1 MIPKSD
7 LLPHAHYVRT
17 LRPLL
22 PKEAFEPS
30 PHKLWHVGM
39 HLGIIAACVVA
50 VRWSSSAWLY
60 AVAAVVSG
68 HSSACLAF
76 LNHDI
81 SHGAVVRGRRKKR
94 VIETFIWAVIMTPA
108 TLWLRVHLQGHH
120 RGANTHIDPDRKFLA
135 SEQTPATHRFSKIFM
150 PSSSTR
156 FWLPTVFLWFH
167 AYVVRYTADA
177 FSRADA
183 RLPTI
188 IIRLPFKPGD
198 RLRIVMEGLFIA
210 AIQLGVFVS
219 VGADGVKYFFVGPVA
234 MGTATSVVM
243 MYVFTNHLLN
253 PHVEISDPL
262 IATTSIIVPGWM
274 NWFHSNLS
282 FHTEHHVFPRLNPA
296 YYPLVA
302 KLLQQ
307 HWPERYHQLTLSD
320 AWRRLWK
327 ADEFIGRDFVLNEP
341 HGTVRVNR
349 AERPGRRAPSSAHGA
364 RHRSRLGLADLQ
376 AGRVPWY
383 VVMHDGARPSR

>member
-1 MIPKSD
+1 MIPKSE
-7 LLPHAHYVRT
+7 LLSHAHYVRT

-22 PKEAFEPS
+22 PEAAFEPS

-39 HLGIIAACVVA
+39 HLGVIATGVVA
-50 VRWSSSAWLY
+50 VRFSDSVLIY
-60 AVAAVVSG
+60 AIAALLSG

-81 SHGAVVRGRRKKR
+81 SHGAVVRGRRKR
-94 VIETFIWAVIMTPA
+94 RIIETFVWAVIMTPA

-120 RGANTHIDPDRKFLA
+120 RGANTDIDPDRKFLV
-135 SEQTPATHRFSKIFM
+135 SEQTPATHLYSKLFV

-156 FWLPTVFLWFH
+156 RWLPTVFLWFH
-167 AYVVRYTADA
+167 VYVIRYTADA
-177 FSRADA
+177 FARADA
-183 RLPTI
+183 HLPTL

-198 RLRIVMEGLFIA
+198 RLRLVTEGLVIA
-210 AIQLGVFVS
+210 SIQLVIFMG
-219 VGADGVKYFFVGPVA
+219 VGADGVKYFFVGPVV
-234 MGTATSVVM
+234 MGTGAALVM

-262 IATTSIIVPGWM
+262 MATTSITVPRWM

-302 KLLQQ
+302 ELLQQ
-307 HWPERYHQLTLSD
+307 HWPERYHQLTLGE

-341 HGTVRVNR
+341 NDTARSASAEHPWGDPALSTHGR
-349 AERPGRRAPSSAHGA
+349 
-364 RHRSRLGLADLQ
+364 Q
-376 AGRVPWY
+376 A
-383 VVMHDGARPSR
+383 AC